1 MPGAETKQVVVAN
14 GAVVMALSAA
24 LKLPYCPADVGFAV
38 TKNGML
44 RGGILFNRFA
54 RSSIACH
61 MVGFTKT
68 WITPDLLYV
77 GFHYPFGQLM
87 VDRIFGFVNSSNI
100 QSMSLAKKLGFRV
113 ETVIGKVYPDGDQ
126 VVLVMEK
133 SECRWLK
140 MKPRRARHH
149 GIVQSGRTGPAGL

>member
-1 MPGAETKQVVVAN
+1 MPDAEPKRVVVTN
-14 GAVVMALSAA
+14 EGLTQALSAA
-24 LKLPYCPADVGFAV
+24 LSLPYCPADVGFAV
-38 TKNGML
+38 IAGGRL
-44 RGGILFNRFA
+44 RGGILFNRFT

-61 MVGFTKT
+61 MVGFNKN

-77 GFHYPFGQLM
+77 GFHYPFEQLM
-87 VDRIFGFVNSSNI
+87 VSRIFGFVHSSNV

-140 MKPRRARHH
+140 MKPRRAQRH
-149 GIVQSGRTGPAGL
+149 GTVQSRRTGPTGL